1 MCDMFSDTKCIKSF
15 GKLGF
20 PIFYCLKIQLQVY
33 FLKIQLQVYT
43 SMSNC
48 ISPFHMKINQKV
60 FDIFMQK

>member
-33 FLKIQLQVYT
+33 T

-48 ISPFHMKINQKV
+48 ISPYHMKINQKV